1 LRNSTIIFGVSVII
15 EIQSKAFIW
24 SNTFHS
30 TIAIVL
36 TTIILTVNFEFV
48 RFYQIKMPSL
58 TDIDVFQKDIFRRV
72 DESRDE
78 RFYDFPRLV
87 THIDDQAISAV
98 TELYRKF
105 FPSGGAILDLMSSF
119 VSHLPAEI
127 NYSRVA
133 GLGMNFEELN
143 ANPRLTERIVQ
154 NLNEDTN
161 LPYGD
166 DEFDGAGICVSVQYL
181 TEPIKVFREIAR
193 VLKVDAPLVVTFS
206 NRCFP
211 TKAVFAW
218 NTLDD
223 DGHIELVSEYFAGS
237 KSFGSVEIRKHIPR
251 NSDPLFAVIGRV
263 KK

>member
-1 LRNSTIIFGVSVII
+1 
-15 EIQSKAFIW
+15 
-24 SNTFHS
+24 
-30 TIAIVL
+30 
-36 TTIILTVNFEFV
+36 
-48 RFYQIKMPSL
+48 MPSL
-58 TDIDVFQKDIFRRV
+58 TNTDIFPKDIFRRV
-72 DESRDE
+72 
-78 RFYDFPRLV
+78 V
-87 THIDDQAISAV
+87 
-98 TELYRKF
+98 
-105 FPSGGAILDLMSSF
+105 LDLMSSF

-133 GLGMNFEELN
+133 GLGMNFEELD

-166 DEFDGAGICVSVQYL
+166 AEFDGAGICVSVQYL

-193 VLKVDAPLVVTFS
+193 VLKADAPLVVTFS

-218 NTLDD
+218 NALDD
-223 DGHIELVSEYFAGS
+223 DGHVELVSEYFGRS
-237 KSFGSVEIRKHIPR
+237 KSFGAVEIRKHLPR
-251 NSDPLFAVIGRV
+251 NGDPLFAVIGRV